1 MIIGTFLV
9 VGFPVVFAYPQD
21 WSDDTRPKFIS
32 GAQVELNSRA
42 SSDLQMDNFDLSAD
56 VIASESDPTD
66 CSHASSDLDD
76 TQDLNILR
84 RGSSICPVMTTTQKP
99 PPALKKVLN
108 YLTGNQ
114 RSTGAQSSAKETATS
129 QDCTNHGSRQ
139 QLYTCSGPEIQ
150 GKNPLQYVLNCV
162 SCKFP
167 SSSQTDHL
175 PISQWSNL
183 K

>member
-1 MIIGTFLV
+1 MF
-9 VGFPVVFAYPQD
+9 VGFTLVFAYPQD

-32 GAQVELNSRA
+32 DAQVELDLQA
-42 SSDLQMDNFDLSAD
+42 SSDLEMDNFGQSAD
-56 VIASESDPTD
+56 VIASESDPAD
-66 CSHASSDLDD
+66 CSHALSDLN
-76 TQDLNILR
+76 LNILR

-139 QLYTCSGPEIQ
+139 QLYICSGPEIQ
-150 GKNPLQYVLNCV
+150 GKKPLQYVLNCV

-167 SSSQTDHL
+167 SSSQTDRL
-175 PISQWSNL
+175 LTSQLFNL